1 MLAGIGV
8 LIFAAQFHVMVDDQ
22 PRSSGL
28 ANLISIPESIYKGLW
43 PVDGNT
49 HHLAAWMG
57 VTTIVVLVLWNKFA
71 PKKVK
76 WIPGALVGVVVATAI
91 SGIASFPI
99 RYVEIPDSLLGA
111 INWITPEGLKAIANP
126 TMLLEAAAVAFVA
139 SAETLL
145 SATAVDQMHD
155 GPKTRYNRELISQGV
170 GNTLCGIL
178 GSLPMT
184 GVIVRSATNVAA
196 GARTRLSAVLHG
208 AWLLVLVAA
217 VPFVLRAVP
226 TAALAAILV
235 YTGYKLVNPQNVK
248 RLLQYGGMPVVIY
261 AATLVTIVSV
271 DLLKGILVG
280 LGLSLIKILYAL
292 THMAIEV
299 RKDPGGGRID
309 LHLNGA
315 ATFIRLPKLADALEA
330 IPAGVEAH
338 IHFQKLD
345 YIDHAC
351 LDLLASWEQ
360 KRTEK
365 GSVVVVEWDELM
377 NKYYTRNSFAV
388 PPGNRSAGRP
398 VMAAGHDH

>member
-1 MLAGIGV
+1 
-8 LIFAAQFHVMVDDQ
+8 
-22 PRSSGL
+22 
-28 ANLISIPESIYKGLW
+28 
-43 PVDGNT
+43 
-49 HHLAAWMG
+49 
-57 VTTIVVLVLWNKFA
+57 
-71 PKKVK
+71 
-76 WIPGALVGVVVATAI
+76 
-91 SGIASFPI
+91 
-99 RYVEIPDSLLGA
+99 
-111 INWITPEGLKAIANP
+111 
-126 TMLLEAAAVAFVA
+126 
-139 SAETLL
+139 
-145 SATAVDQMHD
+145 
-155 GPKTRYNRELISQGV
+155 
-170 GNTLCGIL
+170 
-178 GSLPMT
+178 
-184 GVIVRSATNVAA
+184 
-196 GARTRLSAVLHG
+196 
-208 AWLLVLVAA
+208 
-217 VPFVLRAVP
+217 VLRAVP

-280 LGLSLIKILYAL
+280 LGLSLIKILHAL

-299 RKDPGGGRID
+299 RKDPGGRRVD

-377 NKYYTRNSFAV
+377 NKYYTRNSFSM